1 MRSAIKGN
9 LIVGDFE
16 GYIHIIDPLNG
27 KTISRKNYQ
36 KNLLN
41 HYLAEVI
48 AYMLSMTHLIYSL

>member
-1 MRSAIKGN
+1 MERQ
-9 LIVGDFE
+9 LVE
-16 GYIHIIDPLNG
+16 
-27 KTISRKNYQ
+27 KNDQ